1 MPITNNYISLNGT
14 QFRPTSVDVE
24 ETKIG
29 EEKRMADGT
38 LKFYHRAVKL
48 QWTIAWTGLVETAV
62 AAIRTIYRLTT
73 SFTFIDE
80 FGTSWTVLT
89 LPGNLQL
96 SMSAEKT
103 RIDGTKYYDVELV
116 VTQV

>member
-1 MPITNNYISLNGT
+1 MPITNNYVTLNGT
-14 QFRPTSVDVE
+14 QFRPTSVEPE

-38 LKFYHRAVKL
+38 LKFYHRAIKL
-48 QWTIAWTGLVETAV
+48 RWTISWKGLIETSV

-80 FGTSWTVLT
+80 FGTSWTVMT
-89 LPGNLQL
+89 LPGNLSV
-96 SMSAEKT
+96 SMSAERT
-103 RIDGTKYYDVELV
+103 RIDGTKYYDIDLV
-116 VTQV
+116 IDQV